1 MNQIIVSMGITDVVE
16 VVNAHVTMEFLLT
29 KCTTNQC
36 KINFISSEIR
46 ENRIQYHM
54 LLKELKKELGE
65 LIE

>member
-1 MNQIIVSMGITDVVE
+1 MNNINDT
-16 VVNAHVTMEFLLT
+16 
-29 KCTTNQC
+29 QC